1 MFEANFAVFQSD
13 AQGNGKLFT
22 AGFYRDTLA
31 TDGPRPLIR
40 EKLVVLDIFNVPGML
55 ATPL

>member
-1 MFEANFAVFQSD
+1 MFRSD
-13 AQGNGKLFT
+13 PEGNGKLFA
-22 AGFYRDTLA
+22 AGFSRDTPA